1 MMDKKSE
8 RQWEVQSALDTLQRA
23 EKIKKDSKLMS
34 DVKKAAMDEVKRL
47 QSLTGSIS
55 PKKTLP
61 RKKTLRRDRK

>member
-47 QSLTGSIS
+47 LKRTIR
-55 PKKTLP
+55 PW
-61 RKKTLRRDRK
+61 